1 MLNMF
6 NSPETP
12 GIGGGEPDPRPADM
26 SPPLINATS
35 VAPGHVGVIITEK
48 TTALISDRGLDTKLL
63 MTTAYHPQANCM
75 DERKNQTVEIA
86 MRFRNLT
93 QPESNWLDV
102 DKVNEDLDDASLRST
117 REENGFDIYEE
128 IDEEFLPER
137 LSRVIG
143 MPAPG
148 ESFEFRDVQ
157 DLVRYR
163 FSDIGEDFLTDDF
176 FTPEEREVVLEATMI
191 AGRIGVERM
200 QDFDLVV
207 WVEDRRAETP

>member
-1 MLNMF
+1 
-6 NSPETP
+6 
-12 GIGGGEPDPRPADM
+12 M

-102 DKVNEDLDDASLRST
+102 DKVNEDLDDASLTST
-117 REENGFDIYEE
+117 RVHAVWYFHPHCRTACLEPGHFSQLVHLQEENGFDVYEE
-128 IDEEFLPER
+128 IR
-137 LSRVIG
+137 
-143 MPAPG
+143 
-148 ESFEFRDVQ
+148 
-157 DLVRYR
+157 
-163 FSDIGEDFLTDDF
+163 
-176 FTPEEREVVLEATMI
+176 
-191 AGRIGVERM
+191 
-200 QDFDLVV
+200 
-207 WVEDRRAETP
+207 

>member
-1 MLNMF
+1 M
-6 NSPETP
+6 
-12 GIGGGEPDPRPADM
+12 
-26 SPPLINATS
+26 
-35 VAPGHVGVIITEK
+35 
-48 TTALISDRGLDTKLL
+48 
-63 MTTAYHPQANCM
+63 
-75 DERKNQTVEIA
+75 
-86 MRFRNLT
+86 
-93 QPESNWLDV
+93 
-102 DKVNEDLDDASLRST
+102 
-117 REENGFDIYEE
+117 
-128 IDEEFLPER
+128 
-137 LSRVIG
+137 SRVIG

-163 FSDIGEDFLTDDF
+163 FSEIGEDFLTDDF